1 MKKICKSVVFA
12 GAFAVMATGSLAN
25 EPAKERQELMKSV
38 GDAVKVIVPMAKG
51 ETPYDATAAVNAM
64 KTLNKVPDEFVALF
78 PKGSESGHDTEASP
92 KIWEDPDGF
101 KAKAE
106 DMKKASAQGI
116 EEAGKGVDA
125 LNAVTFGPLLKTCKA
140 CHDEYRIKKN

>member
-1 MKKICKSVVFA
+1 MSKLTKPVFA
-12 GAFAVMATGSLAN
+12 TCVLALIPTASLAN
-25 EPAKERQELMKSV
+25 DPAKERQELMKSV

-51 ETPYDATAAVNAM
+51 EAPYDATAAVEAM

-125 LNAVTFGPLLKTCKA
+125 LNAVTFGPLLQTCKA